1 MGEQFGRYRLDDTL
15 GQGGMG
21 IVYRAW
27 DSVLERVVALKMVL
41 SSGDMDPDVRERFL
55 REARSAAQL
64 THRNIV
70 TIYDLGEQ
78 DGRLYLAME
87 FLDGEDLQH
96 RLARTEKTSVWRK
109 LTIAIEICQG
119 IEFAHAHGVIHRD
132 LKPGNIFVTASG
144 GVKILDFG
152 LARFMSS
159 QLTQSN
165 MLLGTMNYMSP
176 EQVRGER
183 ADQQSDV
190 FSIGVVLYELFGRRR
205 AFEGDSAA
213 STLYKILQE
222 VPEPL
227 WRIDAELPRELVAI
241 IDRALA
247 KPRDER
253 YPDVA
258 SMRRDL
264 ELLQNVVGHHGP
276 ATPWPVAASHSDA
289 TLVTVASVPAA
300 ASSGPGVGPAA
311 ASASPVAIASASGS
325 AAPGSSV
332 SPGRSNGFWAG
343 AGIGALAVAGL
354 VVWLANRQP
363 EPPLAAPASTALPAQ
378 ARPSPEPVTPPPP
391 AAVPET
397 TAVASRGAVP
407 AAPPAERRTAQQK
420 RGASPPPHVE
430 APVTRAVSP
439 VPEASRREVTPG
451 PPPPPPIQAPAAAAQ
466 PASTPAA
473 QPAPAPAVATPP
485 APVTSAPPTAPATS
499 APPPTPATSSAP
511 AVSKPAAV
519 EAPTLTAE
527 RAAELLQRYK
537 ASLEAKSLDQLKRL
551 WPSLGGAPEAA
562 LRQEFQHATR
572 ISVGISDIQVS
583 ASAGSGRITFVRSYG
598 LVTVD
603 GQRPQSTSLAT
614 MDVHRTGDVWLIDS
628 IQFTPR

>member
-41 SSGDMDPDVRERFL
+41 ASGDMDADVRERFL

-227 WRIDAELPRELVAI
+227 WRIDAELPRDLVAI

-264 ELLQNVVGHHGP
+264 ELLQNVVAHPGP
-276 ATPWPVAASHSDA
+276 ATPWPAAPSHSDG
-289 TLVTVASVPAA
+289 TPLTVASVPPA
-300 ASSGPGVGPAA
+300 ASSSPGVGAAA
-311 ASASPVAIASASGS
+311 ASASSAGIVSASGS
-325 AAPGSSV
+325 ATPASSV
-332 SPGRSNGFWAG
+332 SSGRSNGFWAG

-354 VVWLANRQP
+354 VVWMANRQS
-363 EPPLAAPASTALPAQ
+363 EPPAATPVSTAVPAQ
-378 ARPSPEPVTPPPP
+378 PRPSPEPVSAPPPVVP
-391 AAVPET
+391 AP
-397 TAVASRGAVP
+397 TAAASREAVP
-407 AAPPAERRTAQQK
+407 ATPPAERRTTPK
-420 RGASPPPHVE
+420 RGTSPPPHAE
-430 APVTRAVSP
+430 APVQRAASP
-439 VPEASRREVTPG
+439 ASEASGREATPA
-451 PPPPPPIQAPAAAAQ
+451 PPPPPPAIQSPAATAQ
-466 PASTPAA
+466 PAPTPAA
-473 QPAPAPAVATPP
+473 QSAPAPAVATPP
-485 APVTSAPPTAPATS
+485 APVTSAPPPAPASSS
-499 APPPTPATSSAP
+499 APPVSA
-511 AVSKPAAV
+511 PAAV

-527 RAAELLQRYK
+527 RAGELLQRYK

-551 WPSLGGAPEAA
+551 WPSLGGAAEAA

-572 ISVGISDIQVS
+572 ISVGISDIQAS
-583 ASAGSGRITFVRSYG
+583 ASSGSGRITFVRNYG

-603 GQRPQSTSLAT
+603 GQRLQSTSLAT
-614 MDVHRTGDVWLIDS
+614 MEVHRAGDTWLIDS